1 MTGLVGRLGA
11 VLAATA
17 AALSVAA
24 LASLAP
30 GSPLISKCAGAGLGH
45 AAVVLEHADGS
56 VVTRCVSFGTATV
69 TGQALIE
76 SSGVAWS
83 GQTFG
88 AYGVAVCAMDSEP
101 LHYTTCP
108 GQDSYWAIFVSRGG
122 GAWQLS
128 SIGISSLTLGDGDA
142 EGFRYVPAAG
152 TPASPPSPVGV
163 CVAAASPPTA
173 TARQTATPT
182 AAAGPA
188 TATTA
193 TAAPPATTP
202 PTTAATTSASTA
214 PTVEASLIAIAGATT
229 GVVRVTSAAPAS
241 SVGPAAPGPSQSPRS
256 GVDPGLL
263 VAALAG
269 GGLGGLALLRLV
281 AARRRAP

>member
-1 MTGLVGRLGA
+1 MTGLPGRLGA
-11 VLAATA
+11 VLALTA

-45 AAVVLEHADGS
+45 AAVMVEHADGS
-56 VVTRCVSFGTATV
+56 VITRCVSFGTATV

-128 SIGISSLTLGDGDA
+128 SIGISTLTLTDGDA

-152 TPASPPSPVGV
+152 TPASPPLPAGV
-163 CVAAASPPTA
+163 CAAASPTAA
-173 TARQTATPT
+173 TARQAATPT
-182 AAAGPA
+182 AAAVLA

-193 TAAPPATTP
+193 TAAPPATTAA
-202 PTTAATTSASTA
+202 TAAATTEASTA
-214 PTVEASLIAIAGATT
+214 PTVVASLLAIAGATT
-229 GVVRVTSAAPAS
+229 GVAPAS
-241 SVGPAAPGPSQSPRS
+241 SVGPAAAGPSQSPRS